1 MNRQCEQC
9 GNPLAGRSDKRFCS
23 VKCKND
29 FYSSQRRETRFATRE
44 VDQIL
49 HRNREILQTIMG
61 EKRNKMT
68 IARLELTQMG
78 FNFDFITGIYSN
90 KQGKMYH
97 NVYDFAW
104 MAFSTQEILIVRRK
118 GG

>member
-1 MNRQCEQC
+1 MNRQCEHC
-9 GNPLAGRSDKRFCS
+9 SAPLAGRSDKRFCS

-29 FYSSQRRETRFATRE
+29 FNTSRRRETRLETRE
-44 VDQIL
+44 VDRIL
-49 HRNREILQTIMG
+49 HRNREIFQTIMG

-68 IARLELTQMG
+68 IARLELIQMG
-78 FNFDFITGIYSN
+78 FNFDYLTGVYTN
-90 KQGKMYH
+90 KQGKRYH

-118 GG
+118 RT

>member
-1 MNRQCEQC
+1 
-9 GNPLAGRSDKRFCS
+9 
-23 VKCKND
+23 
-29 FYSSQRRETRFATRE
+29 
-44 VDQIL
+44 
-49 HRNREILQTIMG
+49 MG

-78 FNFDFITGIYSN
+78 FNFDFITGIYTN

-118 GG
+118 RG